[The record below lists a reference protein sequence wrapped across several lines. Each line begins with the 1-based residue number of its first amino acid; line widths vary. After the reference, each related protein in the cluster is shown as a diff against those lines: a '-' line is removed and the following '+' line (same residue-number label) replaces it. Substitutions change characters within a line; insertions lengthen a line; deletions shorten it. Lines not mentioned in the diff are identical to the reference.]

1 MRVPHAFVTRPAGV
15 LQVEA
20 RDPDRFPTPLPPPSS
35 GRTLGY
41 AKAGAYRRAS
51 RGALKGAATVV
62 DLGTGKACCQTSC
75 AWLVGVECVPSGA
88 SKCAADGKGNVGR
101 GNVGSRNFGLNN
113 RGSDNV
119 GNGNSGKTNW
129 GVGNRGDHNLG
140 VSLSGSNKRP
150 TPGSLA
156 KLAQLQVK
164 TAVHACPSPPPPPRR
179 SPPPPPPRR
188 SPPPPPPQSAAPP
201 RSPPMASPPRTPS
214 PQSPRAPPPRPTP
227 APPTPSPRPPPT
239 QPTRAPPPTPPTT
252 TAPPPSPNQ
261 PPPSPVGLSGVWSL
275 PYPGYLGSTALH
287 LAVLTY
293 PPEGV
298 SLELIVAVHDSV
310 FPMGTLY
317 VPPGSAAFVQNI
329 TCSDCY
335 RRPDAVE
342 VYIARMFD
350 PASRVPLKRD
360 AGFAIPSLSVV
371 GAASASEPAAISA
384 AFSGLTADGVY
395 SLGLWCG
402 DPSLSVVTSF
412 TASNSTPAVTYTAL
426 PGTCATTRYLT
437 ITSSDRAHV
446 AVAEST

>member
-1 MRVPHAFVTRPAGV
+1 M
-15 LQVEA
+15 
-20 RDPDRFPTPLPPPSS
+20 
-35 GRTLGY
+35 
-41 AKAGAYRRAS
+41 
-51 RGALKGAATVV
+51 
-62 DLGTGKACCQTSC
+62 DLGTGKACCQPSC

-88 SKCAADGKGNVGR
+88 SKCTADGKGNVGR

-113 RGSDNV
+113 RGNDNI
-119 GNGNSGKTNW
+119 GNGNSGKNNW
-129 GVGNRGDHNLG
+129 GIGNRGDNNLG

-156 KLAQLQVK
+156 KLAQLQVE

-179 SPPPPPPRR
+179 SPPPPAPRT
-188 SPPPPPPQSAAPP
+188 AAPP
-201 RSPPMASPPRTPS
+201 RSPPMASPLAPLHPS
-214 PQSPRAPPPRPTP
+214 PPAHPLPGLLPPRPP
-227 APPTPSPRPPPT
+227 LSPPTPYAADTCPAAHPPYHHRSAALPK
-239 QPTRAPPPTPPTT
+239 PAPALAFPTPAVACGPVWGLESAIPRVPRLHGP
-252 TAPPPSPNQ
+252 AP
-261 PPPSPVGLSGVWSL
+261 GRADL
-275 PYPGYLGSTALH
+275 
-287 LAVLTY
+287 

-317 VPPGSAAFVQNI
+317 VPPGSAAFVQNV

-384 AFSGLTADGVY
+384 AFSGLTADSVY

-437 ITSSDRAHV
+437 ITSSDSAQV
-446 AVAEST
+446 AVAESP